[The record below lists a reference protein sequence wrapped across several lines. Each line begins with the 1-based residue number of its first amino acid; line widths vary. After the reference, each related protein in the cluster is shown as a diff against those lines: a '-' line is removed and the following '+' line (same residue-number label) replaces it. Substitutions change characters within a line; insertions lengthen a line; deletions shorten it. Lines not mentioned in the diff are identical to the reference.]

1 MQPSKGIS
9 GMQIAPDRTADIDQT
24 RLNTVL
30 DNVVKTAAEWQ
41 ANGLKRQGSGT
52 GACLRTNFLLMA
64 DTVMQQD
71 AHLLLEDEK
80 QLLSAFKV
88 CWSSLEGVQLEL
100 LNVYVDAVALFTFYF
115 SPMLTSRIGLD
126 LQSVP
131 VLNSC

>member
-1 MQPSKGIS
+1 
-9 GMQIAPDRTADIDQT
+9 MQIAPDRTAGIDQT
-24 RLNTVL
+24 RLDTVL
-30 DNVVKTAAEWQ
+30 DDVVKTAAEWQ

-71 AHLLLEDEK
+71 THLLLEDEK

-88 CWSSLEGVQLEL
+88 CWSSLEAVQLEL
-100 LNVYVDAVALFTFYF
+100 LNVFLDAVAFTFDF
-115 SPMLTSRIGLD
+115 SPTLTSRIGLD
-126 LQSVP
+126 LQSAL